1 MPPRL
6 YSRHTFTQGIKDEN
20 DAVYL
25 TEREPFRFR
34 SFADTRT
41 HIVKNGDTLHTLAAR
56 YFGSFK
62 RPAGLWW
69 VIADFQPDPIFDP
82 TIALA
87 PGEVLLIPSERV
99 IVERIFSEERRVEE
113 SV

>member
-6 YSRHTFTQGIKDEN
+6 YSRHSFTEGVSDDN
-20 DAVYL
+20 DSVYL
-25 TEREPFRFR
+25 TEREPFRFQT
-34 SFADTRT
+34 FADTRT
-41 HIVKNGDTLHTLAAR
+41 HVVHEGDTLFTLAVR
-56 YFGSFK
+56 YFAAFK

-87 PGEVLLIPSERV
+87 PGQVMLIPSERV
-99 IVERIFSEERRVEE
+99 VVERIFSEERRFEE
-113 SV
+113 PV